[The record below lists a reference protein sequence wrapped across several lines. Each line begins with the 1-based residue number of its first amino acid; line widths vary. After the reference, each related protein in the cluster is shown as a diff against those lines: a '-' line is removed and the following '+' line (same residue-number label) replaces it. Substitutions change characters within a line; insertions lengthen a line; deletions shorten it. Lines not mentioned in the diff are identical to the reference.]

1 MTGEG
6 LDAFEPASEN
16 GLIVRA
22 ARFFLLFAG
31 VERFADQSH
40 SGGREGDS
48 MFCQL
53 VLCARGRNDAMGRGA
68 VEVA

>member
-22 ARFFLLFAG
+22 VFFFFAG
-31 VERFADQSH
+31 IKCFADQSH
-40 SGGREGDS
+40 SGGRERDG

>member
-1 MTGEG
+1 
-6 LDAFEPASEN
+6 
-16 GLIVRA
+16 
-22 ARFFLLFAG
+22 
-31 VERFADQSH
+31 
-40 SGGREGDS
+40 